1 LAEMASVVVNQYSN
15 VGFYKAPVSKSL
27 LVFVGSSHI
36 ATLIPSFSP
45 FFKKIFSDSLSLNS
59 SRTIFQILASK
70 IIFPETRTAVLV
82 LFLIYFFR
90 ILERRSGSLKFSSNI
105 CLSFLLGVSLELLS
119 SSLLSPPWSPLL
131 TPGPLHLVLPLFVPY
146 WFNIPSKSGPLGPI
160 SISSKTISYL
170 VGLQV
175 ALTSPSTILTSLV
188 SVLVGTAVHCTR
200 LARLTAPALLGDLS
214 DSLLGWL
221 ILSSPPSPHSPTT
234 PMGATLEIQRTQ
246 QAEAMEQQLLR
257 ARARQFNV
265 PVGGR
270 QMRLEELWNQGGRG
284 DLRQPPAAAV
294 VQPSPVMIQA
304 LTDMGFPRQRVE
316 QALIRTNN
324 DLDQATNILLNEY

>member
-1 LAEMASVVVNQYSN
+1 MTSVVVNQYSN

-27 LVFVGSSHI
+27 LIFVGSSHI

-45 FFKKIFSDSLSLNS
+45 FFKKIFSDSLGLNS
-59 SRTIFQILASK
+59 SRTILQILASK

-82 LFLIYFFR
+82 LFLVYFFR
-90 ILERRSGSLKFSSNI
+90 ILERRCGSLKFSSNI
-105 CLSFLLGVSLELLS
+105 CLSVLLGLSLECLT
-119 SSLLSPPWSPLL
+119 SSLLPPAWSPLL
-131 TPGPLHLVLPLFVPY
+131 TPGPLHTVLPLFVPY
-146 WFNIPSKSGPLGPI
+146 HLNIPSKSGPLGPI

-175 ALTSPSTILTSLV
+175 VLTSPSTLLTSLV
-188 SVLVGTAVHCTR
+188 SLVVGVAVHCTS
-200 LARLTAPALLGDLS
+200 LATFKIPALLGDLS

-221 ILSSPPSPHSPTT
+221 ILSSPPDAPSATA

-246 QAEAMEQQLLR
+246 QAEAMEQQLMR

-270 QMRLEELWNQGGRG
+270 QMRLEELWNQPRGGRG
-284 DLRQPPAAAV
+284 QPPAG

-324 DLDQATNILLNEY
+324 DLDQATNLLLNEY

>member
-1 LAEMASVVVNQYSN
+1 MGSVVVNQYSN

-27 LVFVGSSHI
+27 LVFVGGSHI

-45 FFKKIFSDSLSLNS
+45 FFRKIFSDSLSQNS
-59 SRTIFQILASK
+59 SRTFLQILSSK
-70 IIFPETRTAVLV
+70 IIFPESRAAILV
-82 LFLIYFFR
+82 CFLIYFFR

-105 CLSFLLGVSLELLS
+105 CLSFLIGLSLEFSLS
-119 SSLLSPPWSPLL
+119 SVLPEPWNPLL
-131 TPGPLHLVLPLFVPY
+131 NPGPLHLVLPLFVPY
-146 WFNIPSKSGPLGPI
+146 CLNVPVKSGPLGPF

-175 ALTSPSTILTSLV
+175 ALSSPSTMVSSAVSL
-188 SVLVGTAVHCTR
+188 LVGLAVHCTR
-200 LARLTAPALLGDLS
+200 LATLTAPAVLGDLS

-221 ILSSPPSPHSPTT
+221 VMSSPPPAASPTA

-257 ARARQFNV
+257 ARARQFQ
-265 PVGGR
+265 PGGR
-270 QMRLEELWNQGGRG
+270 QMRLEEFWNQNQGGRG
-284 DLRQPPAAAV
+284 GQRQPPAAAV
-294 VQPSPVMIQA
+294 IQPSPVMVQA

-316 QALIRTNN
+316 QALVRTNN
-324 DLDQATNILLNEY
+324 DLDQATNILLNDF